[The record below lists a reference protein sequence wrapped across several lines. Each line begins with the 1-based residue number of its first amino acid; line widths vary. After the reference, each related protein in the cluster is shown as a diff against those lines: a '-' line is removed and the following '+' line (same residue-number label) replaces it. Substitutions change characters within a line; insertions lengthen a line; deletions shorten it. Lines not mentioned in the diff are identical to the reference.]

1 MKSNEE
7 TSAGSALRDETLKGI
22 ARWEIQARGCTC
34 PDCLV
39 IREIVQ
45 KLSPAD
51 DLKKR
56 KFAIEILLEEA
67 GLPANVAFVE
77 SDKKAEKTAVSDEEG
92 EENPYIVAARKRYA
106 DGSDNDIKIDS
117 DAQVSYSDGGAFVRG
132 WLWVPDED
140 LPAA

>member
-1 MKSNEE
+1 MEPTEE
-7 TSAGSALRDETLKGI
+7 TSAVSAVSDETLKEM
-22 ARWEIQARGCTC
+22 ARRDIQAGRCTC
-34 PDCLV
+34 ANCLA
-39 IREIVQ
+39 IRKNVQ

-56 KFAIEILLEEA
+56 KFAIEILLKEA